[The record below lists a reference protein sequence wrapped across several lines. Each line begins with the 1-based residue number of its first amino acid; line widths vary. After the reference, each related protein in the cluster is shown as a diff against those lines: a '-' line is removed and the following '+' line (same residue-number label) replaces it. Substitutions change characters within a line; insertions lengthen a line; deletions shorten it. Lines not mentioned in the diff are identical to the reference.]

1 MLPIQK
7 GRYDMT
13 QQQMMEALYAGIEP
27 AMTQCGFTAE
37 RKEGTPRGAAPV
49 YDRETAT
56 VIDFTSEKGRARFVF
71 NQDRVHLMFGAKDAE
86 LSDDS
91 SFNLD
96 TTYLFVL
103 EEYGE
108 KDLKSLINEI
118 SEYMTDTYL
127 VKKKE
132 NTKMKA
138 PATVSKAAARS
149 GAMAYDP
156 ITLASKLAGM
166 FPDLKDEIKNNINTY
181 GEFLCE
187 DFFVNHGN
195 RYVMDV
201 IRSNNPQQMK
211 KLFNILGEVYED
223 GTNEVQSLIAV
234 TVLGGI
240 NNDPHII
247 QQIMPYL
254 TDTML
259 EPVLAAN
266 ERLAKS
272 KSSQLRLQ
280 NPPKYKPKKQ
290 KRPGLLQSLMGG
302 GQPGGGLQQ

>member
-1 MLPIQK
+1 M
-7 GRYDMT
+7 
-13 QQQMMEALYAGIEP
+13 
-27 AMTQCGFTAE
+27 
-37 RKEGTPRGAAPV
+37 
-49 YDRETAT
+49 
-56 VIDFTSEKGRARFVF
+56 F
-71 NQDRVHLMFGAKDAE
+71 NQDRIHLLFGALDAE

-91 SFNLD
+91 AFNLD
-96 TTYLFVL
+96 TTYLFIL

-108 KDLKSLINEI
+108 KDLKSLVNEI

-127 VKKKE
+127 VKKRE

-138 PATVSKAAARS
+138 PATVSKAAAKS

-156 ITLASKLAGM
+156 ITLATKFAGM
-166 FPDLKDEIKNNINTY
+166 FPSLKDDIKDNINTN
-181 GEFLCE
+181 GEFLFE
-187 DFFVNHGN
+187 DFFVNHAN
-195 RYVMDV
+195 QYIMDV

-211 KLFNILGEVYED
+211 KVFNILCEVYED

-234 TVLGGI
+234 TILGPI

-280 NPPKYKPKKQ
+280 NPPKYKPKKP
-290 KRPGLLQSLMGG
+290 KRPGLLQTLMGG
-302 GQPGGGLQQ
+302 GQPGGGIQQ

>member
-1 MLPIQK
+1 
-7 GRYDMT
+7 MT
-13 QQQMMEALYAGIEP
+13 QQQMMEMLYAGIEP
-27 AMTQCGFTAE
+27 AMTQCGFTAD
-37 RKEGTPRGAAPV
+37 RPEGLPKGAAPV
-49 YDRETAT
+49 YERESQS
-56 VIDFTSEKGRARFVF
+56 VIDFKSEKGRARFVF
-71 NQDRVHLMFGAKDAE
+71 NKDRVHLLFGALDAE

-91 SFNLD
+91 AFTLD

-108 KDLKSLINEI
+108 KDLRSLVNEI

-127 VKKKE
+127 VKKKDIVK
-132 NTKMKA
+132 TKA

-156 ITLASKLAGM
+156 ITLATKFAGM
-166 FPDLKDEIKNNINTY
+166 FPELKDEIKININTY

-187 DFFVNHGN
+187 DFFVNHADK
-195 RYVMDV
+195 YIMDV

-211 KLFNILGEVYED
+211 KVFNILGEVYED

-234 TVLGGI
+234 TILGEI
-240 NNDPHII
+240 KNDPVII
-247 QQIMPYL
+247 QRIMPYL

-290 KRPGLLQSLMGG
+290 KKPGFLSQLMGG

>member
-1 MLPIQK
+1 
-7 GRYDMT
+7 MT
-13 QQQMMEALYAGIEP
+13 QQQMMEMLYTGIEP
-27 AMTQCGFTAE
+27 AMTSCGFTAE
-37 RKEGTPRGAAPV
+37 RQPDAPRGASPV
-49 YDRETAT
+49 YARESQS
-56 VIDFTSEKGRARFVF
+56 VIDFKSEKGRARFVF
-71 NQDRVHLMFGAKDAE
+71 NQDRIHLLFGALDAE

-91 SFNLD
+91 AFNLD
-96 TTYLFVL
+96 STYLFVL

-108 KDLKSLINEI
+108 KDLKSLVNEI
-118 SEYMTDTYL
+118 SEYMTDTYV
-127 VKKKE
+127 VKKRE

-138 PATVSKAAARS
+138 PATVSKAAAKS

-156 ITLASKLAGM
+156 ITLATKFAGM
-166 FPDLKDEIKNNINTY
+166 FPSLKDDIKDNINTY

-187 DFFVNHGN
+187 DFFVNHAN
-195 RYVMDV
+195 KFIMDV
-201 IRSNNPQQMK
+201 IRTNNPQQMK
-211 KLFNILGEVYED
+211 KVFNILGEVYED

-234 TVLGGI
+234 TILGEI
-240 NNDPHII
+240 KNDPHII

-290 KRPGLLQSLMGG
+290 KRPGLLQTLMGG
-302 GQPGGGLQQ
+302 GQPGGGIQQ

>member
-1 MLPIQK
+1 
-7 GRYDMT
+7 MT
-13 QQQMMEALYAGIEP
+13 QQQMMEMLYTGIEP

-37 RKEGTPRGAAPV
+37 RQEGAPRGASPV
-49 YDRETAT
+49 YERESQS
-56 VIDFTSEKGRARFVF
+56 VIDFKGEKGRARFVF
-71 NQDRVHLMFGAKDAE
+71 NQDRIHLLFGETDAE

-91 SFNLD
+91 AFTLD
-96 TTYLFVL
+96 STYLFVL

-108 KDLKSLINEI
+108 KDVKSLINEI
-118 SEYMTDTYL
+118 SENMTDAYI
-127 VKKKE
+127 VRKKE
-132 NTKMKA
+132 PGKMKA
-138 PATVSKAAARS
+138 PATVSKAAAKS

-156 ITLASKLAGM
+156 ITLATKFAGM
-166 FPDLKDEIKNNINTY
+166 FPELKDEIKNNINTY

-187 DFFVNHGN
+187 DFFVNHAN
-195 RYVMDV
+195 KYIMDV

-234 TVLGGI
+234 TILGEI
-240 NNDPHII
+240 KNDPHII
-247 QQIMPYL
+247 QQIIPYL

-290 KRPGLLQSLMGG
+290 KKPGFLSQLMGG
-302 GQPGGGLQQ
+302 GAQQGGIQQ

>member
-1 MLPIQK
+1 MQ
-7 GRYDMT
+7 
-13 QQQMMEALYAGIEP
+13 QQQMMEMLYAGIEP
-27 AMTQCGFTAE
+27 VMTSCGFIAE
-37 RKEGTPRGAAPV
+37 RPEGTPKGAAPV
-49 YDRETAT
+49 YARETQS
-56 VIDFTSEKGRARFVF
+56 VIDFRSEKGRARFVF
-71 NQDRVHLMFGAKDAE
+71 NENRVYLLFGAADAE
-86 LSDDS
+86 LADDS
-91 SFNLD
+91 AFSPEA
-96 TTYLFVL
+96 TYLFIL

-108 KDLKSLINEI
+108 KDVKSLTNEI
-118 SEYMTDTYL
+118 SDYMTETYIS
-127 VKKKE
+127 KKKE
-132 NTKMKA
+132 NAKSKG
-138 PATVSKAAARS
+138 PVTVSKAAARS

-156 ITLASKLAGM
+156 ITLASKFAGM
-166 FPDLKDEIKNNINTY
+166 FPSLKDDIRDNINTY

-187 DFFVNHGN
+187 DFFVNHAN
-195 RYVMDV
+195 PFIMEV

-211 KLFNILGEVYED
+211 KVFNILGEVYED

-272 KSSQLRLQ
+272 KASQLRLQ
-280 NPPKYKPKKQ
+280 NPPKYKPKK
-290 KRPGLLQSLMGG
+290 KKGPGLLQTLMGG
-302 GQPGGGLQQ
+302 GQPGGSLQQ